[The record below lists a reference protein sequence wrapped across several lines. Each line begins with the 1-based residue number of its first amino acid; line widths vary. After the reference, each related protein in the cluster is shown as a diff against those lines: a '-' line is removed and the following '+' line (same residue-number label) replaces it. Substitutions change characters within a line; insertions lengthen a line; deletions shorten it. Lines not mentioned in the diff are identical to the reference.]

1 MIATF
6 LTVNIN
12 IVGKFYV
19 VDSGFSNQPGYLAPY
34 KGTKYHFQEYN
45 QGPPPRG
52 KKQTFNHRHSQ
63 IRNAIERSFG
73 VLKNKWRILLHM
85 PSYPPP
91 KQSQIIS
98 ACMAIHNYIRESKL
112 EDRDF
117 QECDDDEE
125 FIPMVVEPSRLRRRH
140 QRRRRA
146 TQAQGQNT
154 SDDHNMNVFRDWI
167 AEGLHRRR

>member
-1 MIATF
+1 
-6 LTVNIN
+6 
-12 IVGKFYV
+12 
-19 VDSGFSNQPGYLAPY
+19 
-34 KGTKYHFQEYN
+34 
-45 QGPPPRG
+45 
-52 KKQTFNHRHSQ
+52 
-63 IRNAIERSFG
+63 
-73 VLKNKWRILLHM
+73 M

-125 FIPMVVEPSRLRRRH
+125 FIPMGDEPIRLGRRH

>member
-1 MIATF
+1 MIVIF

-98 ACMAIHNYIRESKL
+98 ACMAIHNYIREIVNWRIEISKSVMMMRSSFL
-112 EDRDF
+112 WGMSLFD
-117 QECDDDEE
+117 
-125 FIPMVVEPSRLRRRH
+125 
-140 QRRRRA
+140 
-146 TQAQGQNT
+146 
-154 SDDHNMNVFRDWI
+154 
-167 AEGLHRRR
+167 

>member
-1 MIATF
+1 MFVTF
-6 LTVNIN
+6 VRVNIT

-52 KKQTFNHRHSQ
+52 KKQTFIS
-63 IRNAIERSFG
+63 IECSFG
-73 VLKNKWRILLHM
+73 VLKNKWRMLLHM

-91 KQSQIIS
+91 KQSKIIS

-117 QECDDDEE
+117 EECDEDEE
-125 FIPMVVEPSRLRRRH
+125 FIPMVDEPSRLRR
-140 QRRRRA
+140 QCRRRRCE
-146 TQAQGQNT
+146 TQAQGGK
-154 SDDHNMNVFRDWI
+154 H
-167 AEGLHRRR
+167 E